1 MTRFSFTRAAALV
14 MFSLI
19 APLAFAHEYK
29 VGDLEIH
36 HPWTR
41 ATPPG
46 AEVAGGFFEVV
57 NHGSTA
63 DRLTSVKID
72 GIPIVQIHEMATT
85 NGVMSMRP
93 LDGGLEI
100 PAGATVTLKPGS
112 FHVMMMGLKAPFAE
126 GKMVAG
132 TLHFEKAGDVAVE
145 FKVEAMG
152 ADMSK
157 GHDHSSST
165 MQMN

>member
-1 MTRFSFTRAAALV
+1 MSKFLLSRAAALV
-14 MFSLI
+14 IFSLI
-19 APLAFAHEYK
+19 APIAFAHGYK
-29 VGDLEIH
+29 LGDLEIH

-57 NHGSTA
+57 NHGSMA
-63 DRLTSVKID
+63 DRLTSVTID
-72 GIPIVQIHEMATT
+72 GIPMAQIHEMATV

-112 FHVMMMGLKAPFAE
+112 FHVMMMGLKTPFAE
-126 GKMVAG
+126 GKMIAG
-132 TLHFEKAGDVAVE
+132 TLHFEKAGDIAVE

-157 GHDHSSST
+157 EHNHTSST